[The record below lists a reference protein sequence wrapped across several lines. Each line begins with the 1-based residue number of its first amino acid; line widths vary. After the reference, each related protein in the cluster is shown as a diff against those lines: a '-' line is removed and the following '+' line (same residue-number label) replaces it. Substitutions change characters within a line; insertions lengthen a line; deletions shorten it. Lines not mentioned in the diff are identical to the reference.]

1 MSAPRSS
8 VGAQT
13 RSTRGARTRQRIKSA
28 VVRLLEEEDY
38 FDLSIN
44 GICEAAKLATGG
56 FYFHYKNKEEAIT
69 DVFDE
74 HYRTFW
80 ADLSAAADYG
90 DLYSAI
96 YHANQVFVRDI
107 STRPGLS
114 RCFNQHA
121 TINPEMVARWET
133 SASEWATAFAK
144 TVTGSPGSLAT
155 TESEAFLQIY
165 VLIGYVDA
173 LLCQVFVE
181 QDPHLAAM
189 TTAPDRLVEDL
200 SILWYRAL
208 TGEDPQPDRLAFQKG
223 D

>member
-1 MSAPRSS
+1 MSASRSS
-8 VGAQT
+8 LKSQA
-13 RSTRGARTRQRIKSA
+13 RGVRTRQRIKNA

-44 GICEAAKLATGG
+44 RICEAAKVATGG
-56 FYFHYKNKEEAIT
+56 FYFHYKNKEEIIT
-69 DVFDE
+69 DIFDE

-80 ADLSAAADYG
+80 TDLSAAADYG

-96 YHANQVFVRDI
+96 YHANQVFVRAI

-121 TINPEMVARWET
+121 TIDREIVTRWET
-133 SASEWATAFAK
+133 SATEWAMAFA
-144 TVTGSPGSLAT
+144 TAVTNSPGVLAKT
-155 TESEAFLQIY
+155 KSEAFLQIY
-165 VLIGYVDA
+165 VLIGYTDA

-181 QDPHLAAM
+181 QDPHLADV
-189 TTAPDRLVEDL
+189 TTAPDRLAEDL
-200 SILWYRAL
+200 SILWFRSL
-208 TGEDPQPDRLAFQKG
+208 TGQDPRPDRLAFQKG